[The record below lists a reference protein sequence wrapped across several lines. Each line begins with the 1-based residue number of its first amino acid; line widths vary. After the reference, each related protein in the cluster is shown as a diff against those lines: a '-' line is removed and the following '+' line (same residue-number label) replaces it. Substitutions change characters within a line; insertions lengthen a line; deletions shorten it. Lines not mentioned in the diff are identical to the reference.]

1 MTCYAAVMSR
11 LLIAAMLCVASFAL
25 AQESAL
31 PTLPPPPPPIAP
43 ETKPALVEP
52 VAKPTPPASTA
63 RERRGGTVGVGYL
76 GLTSMTPLGGSLS
89 GLGGLAGLSSLQLR
103 NQVPLLGVRWWLRG
117 SRIGLDVGAGA
128 MMSTGGES
136 IQFSSSPS
144 LQLVAHLGLPIAVA
158 STQHVIVLV
167 APEFRAGVSTL
178 TSGGT
183 SELTGSLL
191 ELAVRGGVEL
201 FFSFIGVPELSLEA
215 AVRVG
220 VARDA
225 QSFSFQNP
233 LLGRPGAGT
242 SVESFRF
249 STSLS
254 GDAASIV
261 ASSLSLKYYF

>member
-1 MTCYAAVMSR
+1 MSR
-11 LLIAAMLCVASFAL
+11 LLAASMLCAASLAL
-25 AQESAL
+25 AQDSS
-31 PTLPPPPPPIAP
+31 PTLPPPPPPVGP

-52 VAKPTPPASTA
+52 VAKPMPPAPTA
-63 RERRGGTVGVGYL
+63 RERRSGTVGVGYL
-76 GLTSMTPLGGSLS
+76 GLASMTPLGVSLG
-89 GLGGLAGLSSLQLR
+89 GLGGLAGLSSLVVR

-117 SRIGLDVGAGA
+117 ARVGLDVGVGA
-128 MMSTGGES
+128 MMSTGTEA
-136 IQFSSSPS
+136 IQFGSTPS
-144 LQLVAHLGLPIAVA
+144 LQLMAHLGLPIAVA

-178 TSGGT
+178 TAGG
-183 SELTGSLL
+183 SNEISGSLL

-201 FFSFIGVPELSLEA
+201 FFSFMGVPELSLEA

-225 QSFSFQNP
+225 LGFAFSAP
-233 LLGRPGAGT
+233 LGPGGGGT
-242 SVESFRF
+242 TFESFRF

>member
-1 MTCYAAVMSR
+1 MSR
-11 LLIAAMLCVASFAL
+11 LLVASMLCAASLAL

-31 PTLPPPPPPIAP
+31 PTLPPPPPAIAP
-43 ETKPALVEP
+43 ETKPMVEP
-52 VAKPTPPASTA
+52 VAKPTPPPPTA

-76 GLTSMTPLGGSLS
+76 GLTSMTPLGGSLG
-89 GLGGLAGLSSLQLR
+89 GLGGLAGLGLVR

-117 SRIGLDVGAGA
+117 ARIGLDVGAGA

-136 IQFSSSPS
+136 LQFGSSPS

-183 SELTGSLL
+183 NELTGSLL

-225 QSFSFQNP
+225 QSFSFSNP
-233 LLGRPGAGT
+233 LLGRPGGS